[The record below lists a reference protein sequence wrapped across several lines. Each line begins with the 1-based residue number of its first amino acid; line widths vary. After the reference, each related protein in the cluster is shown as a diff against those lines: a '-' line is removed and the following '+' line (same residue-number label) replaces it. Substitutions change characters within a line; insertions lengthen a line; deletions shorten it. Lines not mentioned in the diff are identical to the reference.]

1 MDAMVLATQKWLNST
16 YGNDKRFNRI
26 TEDGLT
32 GWNTIYALRRALQI
46 EENITET
53 SNNFGDKTYSL
64 CPNINQ
70 GATGNLVYIV
80 QGGLWCKGYNPGG
93 LDGIYGNATY
103 TAVKKL
109 KSDMGFPTASGNMNK
124 DIMRGL
130 LDMNAFTLLRNG
142 TDKIRSVQQAINY
155 DYYDYYRIVPCD
167 GLYGRELNKALIYA
181 LQKEFGIPKAS
192 ATGTFGPTT
201 TSSIK
206 EYSKGT
212 SNKIIKIV
220 KYALICN
227 GYGENITLNNTYDDA
242 MENAIEQFASFYS
255 LNRIANVCGKLIIM
269 GLLSSSGDTSRSA
282 KACDCA
288 TILDF
293 DKALALKNAGYTH
306 VGRYLTGT
314 VGSTTSK
321 ALTRAELNEIFR
333 VGLRVFTIYQDG
345 GASSTYFNAKQ
356 GKIDAE
362 KAVAAA
368 NNLGFKEKTI
378 IYFAVDYD
386 FTYDQML
393 KKVVPYFKEIK
404 KYFARSIN
412 MKNFR
417 IGIYA
422 SRYICTC
429 ISNYGYA
436 SSSFVADMS
445 RGYSGN
451 LGYKIPNNWAFD
463 QFNEYKFSYIN
474 GTFDLDKVA
483 YSGRYIGE
491 GAINAL
497 PNTFEEVLDFIAKK
511 RKLQRSRAIDFVS
524 SLPLGSSADLSNM
537 NFDGKRTLIYGNSF
551 KPDGLCIW
559 LQFNS
564 GFENDSSKFLKK
576 VGAINFDLESGKG
589 SINWQNNLQDAL
601 QSLNIFSS
609 QRMNDITALASKT
622 AVEVKNGDVYTGLT
636 LNLSGNLELQYGI
649 EFKEIID
656 DTTFTFGVK
665 VIYEFYK
672 LKNTNSFV
680 AERITEIQTQP
691 GPVTAVIM
699 ATLGALD
706 DLLNEAPDYIGNLS
720 TVIIDVFTDETVVET
735 LAVSAT
741 IFIGILCLAAMCII

>member
-16 YGNDKRFNRI
+16 YGNDSRFNRV

-32 GWNTIYALRRALQI
+32 GWNTIYGLRRALQI

-53 SNNFGDKTYSL
+53 SNNFGDKTYEL

-93 LDGIYGNATY
+93 LDGKYGNATY
-103 TAVKKL
+103 AAVKQL
-109 KSDMGFPTASGNMNK
+109 KSDMGFPTATGNMNK

-130 LDMNAFTLLRNG
+130 LDMSAFTLLRNG

-227 GYGENITLNNTYDDA
+227 GYGENIVLNNTYDNA
-242 MENAIEQFASFYS
+242 MESAIEQFASFYCLDRAS
-255 LNRIANVCGKLIIM
+255 GICGKIIIM

-288 TILDF
+288 TILDYHR
-293 DKALALKNAGYTH
+293 AYALKNAGYTH

-321 ALTRAELNEIFR
+321 ALTRAELTEIFK

-345 GASSTYFNAKQ
+345 GASSNYFNANQ

-362 KAVAAA
+362 KAVVAA
-368 NNLGFKEKTI
+368 NNLGFKERTI

-404 KYFARSIN
+404 KYFAKSIN

-483 YSGRYIGE
+483 YSGRYTGE
-491 GAINAL
+491 SSINAL
-497 PNTFEEVLDFIAKK
+497 PNTFEEVIDFISKK
-511 RKLQRSRAIDFVS
+511 RKAQRSSAIDFVS

-537 NFDGKRTLIYGNSF
+537 NFDGKRTLIYGNPLGTS
-551 KPDGLCIW
+551 GLRVW

-564 GFENDSSKFLKK
+564 GFENDGDKFLKK
-576 VGAINFDLESGKG
+576 AGTVTYDTGSGKG
-589 SINWQNNLQDAL
+589 SIDWQNNLQDAL

-609 QRMNDITALASKT
+609 QRMNDITTLASKT
-622 AVEVKNGDVYTGLT
+622 AVEVKNGNIYTGLA
-636 LNLSGNLELQYGI
+636 LNLNGNLELQYGI
-649 EFKEIID
+649 EVQKTID
-656 DTTFTFGVK
+656 ATTFTFGVK
-665 VIYEFYK
+665 VIYEFCK
-672 LKNTNSFV
+672 LKTTNSFV
-680 AERITEIQTQP
+680 IERITEIQTQP

-699 ATLGALD
+699 STLSSLEN
-706 DLLNEAPDYIGNLS
+706 LLNETPDYIGDLS
-720 TVIIDVFTDETVVET
+720 QAVINAFSDETVIKTFAGGVF
-735 LAVSAT
+735 LA
-741 IFIGILCLAAMCII
+741 IGMLFILGLCL